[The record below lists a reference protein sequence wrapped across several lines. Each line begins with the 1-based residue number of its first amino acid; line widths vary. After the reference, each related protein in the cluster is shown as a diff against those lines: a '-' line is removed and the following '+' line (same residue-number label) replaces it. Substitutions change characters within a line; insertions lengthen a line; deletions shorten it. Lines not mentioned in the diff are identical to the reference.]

1 VVHQPTE
8 KLLDALKADLVEA
21 MINHLKMMS
30 SHGNEDLLA
39 QLLRGRRRMT
49 VDSTLVMRL
58 LLDLLLLGLEIDLA
72 AMVVVPILITE
83 ALALV
88 LATMPPLLP
97 TRLHGLSRL
106 QLTQPP
112 LHTQDMQLLAT
123 PAVINLKELHLAS
136 PLRLD

>member
-1 VVHQPTE
+1 VHQPTE

-30 SHGNEDLLA
+30 NHGNEDLLA

-49 VDSTLVMRL
+49 VGSTLVMRL

-72 AMVVVPILITE
+72 AMFVVPILITE

-112 LHTQDMQLLAT
+112 LHTQDTQLLAT

>member
-1 VVHQPTE
+1 ME
-8 KLLDALKADLVEA
+8 KLLDALKVDPVEA

-39 QLLRGRRRMT
+39 QLLHGRRGMT

-58 LLDLLLLGLEIDLA
+58 PLDLLLLGLEIDLA
-72 AMVVVPILITE
+72 AMVVAPILITE
-83 ALALV
+83 ALGLALA

-97 TRLHGLSRL
+97 IRLHGLSRL

-123 PAVINLKELHLAS
+123 PAVINLKELHPAS

>member
-1 VVHQPTE
+1 VHQPTE

-123 PAVINLKELHLAS
+123 PAVINLKELHPAS

>member
-1 VVHQPTE
+1 VHQPTE

-106 QLTQPP
+106 QLTRPP